1 MKPTAFYG
9 ALSAMKLI
17 YDGNISEDPDLSDD
31 DTPREERILAPD
43 SDVDDDIPE
52 CHNSL
57 YEDTVIPE
65 SEPEDDNEVTEYCN
79 TDYGSQNLAAM
90 QDNSKK
96 GRNKPIIDWKIG
108 NLVRKDDE
116 IQFTGNT
123 ALPQEIVGLETPVQY
138 FKYFFTNEMI
148 QYIVEQ
154 TNVYSVQCRPNKSVN
169 VSTDEIEQ
177 FIGTCLYM
185 SIIQLPATRHY
196 WCGYLGHPAINEVI
210 SCNRWEEIKR
220 YIHFCDNSKFV
231 SAGEPNHDKLFKIR
245 PLLNRLRERLLL
257 VPKEEFLAVDEQ
269 IIPTKARSSIKQY
282 NPKKPHKWGFKAFVL
297 SGVSGFSYD
306 FEIFAGAQSNVV
318 IPGAPD
324 LGVSGNVVVRL
335 TETVPRHVN
344 HKIFFDNWFTSVPL
358 EVFLQKVGILSL
370 GTVRANRVRGC
381 NIPKETTMKKKC
393 WGTMEEKVAR
403 VDGVQLSVVSWFDNK
418 IVNTLSSYAG
428 CTPEGETKRMFRE
441 KKEHRMISC
450 PRSVMI
456 YNNYMGGVDLL
467 DSMLGY
473 YRIQIRSKKW
483 YLRIFFHLIDL
494 ACVNSWLLWRRNNSY
509 YMPLVDFKVA
519 VADALC
525 KAGKVVSKKRG
536 RPSTEVQKQLD
547 VKRSKG
553 PAADIP
559 QPDVR
564 TDGINHMPIWLENR
578 GRCKY
583 PECGGK
589 SYVACQKCKVTLCIN
604 KDRNCFINFH
614 EK

>member
-1 MKPTAFYG
+1 M
-9 ALSAMKLI
+9 
-17 YDGNISEDPDLSDD
+17 
-31 DTPREERILAPD
+31 
-43 SDVDDDIPE
+43 
-52 CHNSL
+52 
-57 YEDTVIPE
+57 
-65 SEPEDDNEVTEYCN
+65 
-79 TDYGSQNLAAM
+79 
-90 QDNSKK
+90 
-96 GRNKPIIDWKIG
+96 
-108 NLVRKDDE
+108 
-116 IQFTGNT
+116 
-123 ALPQEIVGLETPVQY
+123 
-138 FKYFFTNEMI
+138 
-148 QYIVEQ
+148 
-154 TNVYSVQCRPNKSVN
+154 
-169 VSTDEIEQ
+169 
-177 FIGTCLYM
+177 
-185 SIIQLPATRHY
+185 
-196 WCGYLGHPAINEVI
+196 
-210 SCNRWEEIKR
+210 
-220 YIHFCDNSKFV
+220 
-231 SAGEPNHDKLFKIR
+231 
-245 PLLNRLRERLLL
+245 LNRLRERLLL

-282 NPKKPHKWGFKAFVL
+282 NPKKPHKWGFKDFVL

-306 FEIFAGAQSNVV
+306 FEIFAG
-318 IPGAPD
+318 

-370 GTVRANRVRGC
+370 GTVCANRVRGC
-381 NIPKETTMKKKC
+381 NIPKETTMKKKGR
-393 WGTMEEKVAR
+393 GTMEEKVAT

-525 KAGKVVSKKRG
+525 KAGKVVSKKVADQVLKFRNSWMLNG
-536 RPSTEVQKQLD
+536 
-547 VKRSKG
+547 VK
-553 PAADIP
+553 ALQQIYLNLMYE
-559 QPDVR
+559 QM
-564 TDGINHMPIWLENR
+564 GINHMPIWLENR